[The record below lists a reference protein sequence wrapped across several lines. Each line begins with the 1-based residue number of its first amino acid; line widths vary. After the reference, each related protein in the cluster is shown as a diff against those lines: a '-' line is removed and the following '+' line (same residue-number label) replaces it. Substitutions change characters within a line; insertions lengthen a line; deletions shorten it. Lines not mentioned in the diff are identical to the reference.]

1 MLSSSNC
8 LLCTARCELFA
19 ELFADFSTSQFL
31 FFSITPSGKPN
42 QTFTEAEVGIRKEH
56 PLALHCTKD
65 WRTLARSLG
74 RFSFAGGRRRSAA
87 ALCQSILKKI
97 NNARSN
103 TCMLVEIYQQKK
115 WQKSASPTPL
125 IKKTERKQERGKK
138 PAFRESE
145 QHLHSPGNRATR
157 FLDPLE

>member
-19 ELFADFSTSQFL
+19 ELFADFSTSQF
-31 FFSITPSGKPN
+31 FFFPITPSGKPN

-74 RFSFAGGRRRSAA
+74 RFSFAGGRRRAA
-87 ALCQSILKKI
+87 AATLPINFLKKLTMQEAIHACSLKFI
-97 NNARSN
+97 N
-103 TCMLVEIYQQKK
+103 KK
-115 WQKSASPTPL
+115 N
-125 IKKTERKQERGKK
+125 GKN
-138 PAFRESE
+138 
-145 QHLHSPGNRATR
+145 QHPPPPS
-157 FLDPLE
+157 